1 MAKVMVETPIL
12 MIMAVKGMVVM
23 AKVMVMQPI
32 LMIVHSE
39 VMVEKPILM
48 IVSLMVMKPILM
60 VGGNYVDDCSDSM
73 KAVFM
78 LVPVNVNLMA

>member
-1 MAKVMVETPIL
+1 MLTV
-12 MIMAVKGMVVM
+12 
-23 AKVMVMQPI
+23 
-32 LMIVHSE
+32 

-73 KAVFM
+73 KTVFM